1 MKTLY
6 TTQLQAGLGLI
17 DETLTLLDLWQPGMD
32 APALQRRAL
41 ASGRFSTISA
51 RRIRNIVTECFKP
64 RYLVDQGTPAARLQQ
79 LRPHLNARDLE
90 QLLFLY
96 TCRANAILADFVR
109 EVYWATYVSGRDHI
123 DNDEAR
129 AFVVRAVQDGRTA
142 KSWSDT
148 TIRRVSGYL
157 ISCCADFGLL
167 ERTSNKMGRV
177 LAYRLAPRTAAY
189 LAYDLHFAG
198 LGDNSIVE
206 HVDWGLFGREPLDV
220 LDELQHLARRNL
232 WIVQSVAGASRIT
245 WSLNSMEELF
255 DVFAADE
262 LR

>member
-1 MKTLY
+1 MNTPY

-32 APALQRRAL
+32 APELQRHAL
-41 ASGRFSTISA
+41 KSGRFSTVSA

-64 RYLVDQGTPAARLQQ
+64 RYLVDHGTPAARLQQ
-79 LRPHLNARDLE
+79 LRACLSARELE
-90 QLLFLY
+90 QLFFLY

-109 EVYWATYVSGRDHI
+109 EVYWVTYVSGRDYI
-123 DNDEAR
+123 ENDEAR
-129 AFVVRAVQDGRTA
+129 TFVVRAVQDGKTTV
-142 KSWSDT
+142 SWSDT

-167 ERTSNKMGRV
+167 ERTHRTTSRI
-177 LAYRLAPRTAAY
+177 LAYRLAPRTTAY

-198 LGDNSIVE
+198 LGDNSMVE
-206 HVDWGLFGREPLDV
+206 HTDWRLFGREPLDV

-245 WSLNSMEELF
+245 WTLNSMEELF
-255 DVFAADE
+255 DVFAADD